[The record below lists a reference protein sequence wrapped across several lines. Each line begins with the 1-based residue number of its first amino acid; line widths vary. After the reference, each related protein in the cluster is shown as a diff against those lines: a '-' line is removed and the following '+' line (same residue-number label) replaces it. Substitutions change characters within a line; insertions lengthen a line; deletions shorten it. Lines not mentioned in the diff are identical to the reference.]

1 MDSYAFAQGAR
12 PEIYQRTP
20 IPKVCNKNKAMIATI
35 KTTVTVLNHRLDF
48 SKHQTENKSKSKPT
62 PIYPIAEKI
71 NRHDYKR
78 VPTPLVY
85 PSITL
90 RNFFSADTH

>member
-48 SKHQTENKSKSKPT
+48 SKYQTENKSKSKPT
-62 PIYPIAEKI
+62 PIYPIAERK
-71 NRHDYKR
+71 NK
-78 VPTPLVY
+78 
-85 PSITL
+85 
-90 RNFFSADTH
+90 SARL